1 MVRTSERY
9 TSFCYAFLL
18 HFFLQDVVLSSVSLS
33 GTIIPAAMMV
43 GMGFLE
49 CNHAIPAISMLVIG
63 QAFCGFQY
71 SGHVVNHLDIAPR

>member
-1 MVRTSERY
+1 MVGTIGRHTSY
-9 TSFCYAFLL
+9 CNAFLL
-18 HFFLQDVVLSSVSLS
+18 YFVLQDVGQSYVSLS